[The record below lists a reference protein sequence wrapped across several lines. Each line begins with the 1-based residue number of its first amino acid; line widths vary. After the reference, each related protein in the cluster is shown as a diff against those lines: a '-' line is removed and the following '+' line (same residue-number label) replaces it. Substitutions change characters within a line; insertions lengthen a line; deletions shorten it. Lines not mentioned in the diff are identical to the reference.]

1 MGKQRMEANWERM
14 KSQIMTTWDGL
25 DEGELKKARGSLGQ
39 MVTLIHDSTGE
50 DRPAI
55 MQKMSAFL

>member
-1 MGKQRMEANWERM
+1 MGKQRMEQNWERM
-14 KSQIMTTWDGL
+14 KAQILTTWADL
-25 DEGELKKARGSLGQ
+25 DESELKKARGSLGQ
-39 MVTLIHDSTGE
+39 MVTLIHNQTGE